1 MVARDVG
8 EEGGEVES
16 RALAHWGQDG
26 WRRVGGHGGGVIG
39 HPNWRTQVALVGG
52 DARVEGRGDEGG
64 WFVRGDD
71 ERLGPRSALQF
82 GLPVLIQARI
92 TLPVLDGEK
101 ETVGLGVELGFY
113 VALPLFPTPTHP
125 PENRD

>member
-16 RALAHWGQDG
+16 RALTHRGKDRR
-26 WRRVGGHGGGVIG
+26 RRVGGHGGGVIG
-39 HPNWRTQVALVGG
+39 HPDWRAQVALVGG
-52 DARVEGRGDEGG
+52 DAGVEGRGDEGG

-71 ERLGPRSALQF
+71 ERLGPRSALHF

-101 ETVGLGVELGFY
+101 GKVGVELDIY
-113 VALPLFPTPTHP
+113 VASLRSFL
-125 PENRD
+125 

>member
-16 RALAHWGQDG
+16 RALPHWGQDG
-26 WRRVGGHGGGVIG
+26 RRRVGGHGGGVIG
-39 HPNWRTQVALVGG
+39 HPNRRAQVALVGG
-52 DARVEGRGDEGG
+52 DAGVEGRGDKGG

-101 ETVGLGVELGFY
+101 GKVGLI
-113 VALPLFPTPTHP
+113 
-125 PENRD
+125 